1 MNINITIIGS
11 TGKLGVK
18 LLNYAFKNNIKI
30 SAICGYQNIDK
41 LNQQKKLYS
50 IKNSFILSD
59 DGENKKFFNYLK
71 KKIHIIYFLDY
82 GSSSLLYLRQFIK
95 YNSKSLIAIANKELI
110 IAGGKV
116 MMKEIHQSNNKF
128 IPLDS
133 EHFSLKNI
141 NFNKDSVNKI
151 FITASGG
158 PFFFTKKKN
167 FSDVKM
173 KDVLSHPKWKMGKN
187 NLIDSSNFINKILEI
202 FELSHIY
209 DIPHY
214 KIDFLI
220 SKEAFIHSI
229 VLLKDGTISFNAFKN
244 DMLLTLA
251 YPLSIYFDLNY
262 KVKYEKYFENLNN
275 FSTKT
280 KKDSRFIFFKY
291 YLAMKKFTHLDQINF
306 MLLNNQAQS
315 LYLSGKINYTDIIP
329 YSMNKISKIKDR
341 KLILKSTLDIVNYIK
356 KFKESVKI
364 A

>member
-1 MNINITIIGS
+1 MNINITVIGS
-11 TGKLGVK
+11 TGKLVVK
-18 LLNYAFKNNIKI
+18 LLKYAFKNNIKI
-30 SAICGYQNIDK
+30 SAICCYKNSKK
-41 LNQQKKLYS
+41 LNEQKKLYF

-59 DGENKKFFNYLK
+59 DVENKGFFTYLK
-71 KKIHIIYFLDY
+71 KKIHIIYFLDF

-95 YNSKSLIAIANKELI
+95 YNSNSLIAIANKELI

-116 MMKEIHQSNNKF
+116 MMKEIHQSNNTF

-133 EHFSLKNI
+133 EHFSLKNT
-141 NFNKDSVNKI
+141 NFNKKNINKI

-173 KDVLSHPKWKMGKN
+173 NEVLSHPKWKMGKN

-209 DIPHY
+209 DIPVN

-229 VLLKDGTISFNAFKN
+229 VILKDGSVSFNAFKN
-244 DMLLTLA
+244 DMLLTLI
-251 YPLSIYFDLNY
+251 YPLSIYFDLSY
-262 KVKYEKYFENLNN
+262 KVNYEKYFENLDN
-275 FSTKT
+275 FSTTT

-291 YLAMKKFTHLDQINF
+291 YEVMKKFSHIDQINL
-306 MLLNNQAQS
+306 MLLNNHAQS

-329 YSMNKISKIKDR
+329 YSMNKIIKNKNK
-341 KLILKSTLDIVNYIK
+341 KLIFKSTLDIINHIK
-356 KFKESVKI
+356 KFKESIKFV
-364 A
+364 